1 MSKIYYVTAFVL
13 LVLVSVL
20 GITYSFEYDNI
31 GDVSFEIL
39 GPEVLYIDVNSEY
52 TEYGIKVLHAGKD
65 VSKDVKID
73 TSKLDI
79 SKLGDYK
86 VKYQYG
92 NEYVYR
98 SVKVI
103 DKESPEI
110 TLLGGD
116 EINILLGGN
125 YHESGYTVSDNYDTD
140 LDNKVKVD
148 GNVNVNKEGEYI
160 INYTVSDNSG
170 NVGTA
175 KRKIIVK
182 KGVISTAHE
191 SGGRVSP
198 TSYNVYLYSNTVVK
212 NKFNDSGVYFE
223 GYVRDNANNYKL
235 KLKNRENKMQYL
247 YGMDKSKNNFYS
259 GNVDLT
265 TVKNGVY
272 DVYIVSNRE
281 EKLIN
286 KLDIY
291 SRLVRAKV
299 LNKLITF
306 SYENDNVVIT
316 VEDFE
321 YKYDFVIDPGHGG
334 SDIGSANGLVAE
346 KNVNLMVST
355 YEKCRYES
363 MGYRVYMVRYDDSIG
378 EMLGND
384 TMDQLDRRGLTIGYY
399 GAVSKITYS
408 NHHNGSLNRG
418 EHGFEILVQGA
429 LDKKSLKVEY
439 NLYDKFKKFYGIN
452 DNKIRIYAK
461 DYEDEKLLDKSNGQV
476 YNNKNYYSI
485 LRITYELF
493 NVKNVIYEPIY
504 MTNASD
510 FNWYY
515 ASRNWIKVSEIKIK
529 EYVNS
534 IGGVYKSDY
543 SKCL

>member
-13 LVLVSVL
+13 LILVSIL
-20 GITYSFEYDNI
+20 GITYSFEYDNM
-31 GDVSFEIL
+31 GDVTFDIL
-39 GPEVLYIDVNSEY
+39 GPDVLYVDVKSEY
-52 TEYGIKVLHAGKD
+52 TEYGIKVLDDGKD
-65 VSKDVKID
+65 VSKDVNID

-79 SKLGDYK
+79 NKIGEYK

-98 SVKVI
+98 NVKVI

-116 EINILLGGN
+116 EVNILLGGN
-125 YHESGYTVSDNYDTD
+125 YRESGYTVSDNYDVN

-160 INYTVSDNSG
+160 LNYTVSDNSG

-175 KRKIIVK
+175 KRKVIVK
-182 KGVISTAHE
+182 KGVISAMRE

-212 NKFNDSGVYFE
+212 NKFNDSGIYYE
-223 GYVRDNANNYKL
+223 GYVRDTADGYKI
-235 KLKNRENKMQYL
+235 KLKNIKDKMQYL
-247 YGMDKSKNNFYS
+247 YGMDTNKKNFYS
-259 GNVDLT
+259 GNIDLT

-272 DVYIVSNRE
+272 DVYVVSNKE

-299 LNKLITF
+299 LNKLITL
-306 SYENDNVVIT
+306 SYEADNVVIT

-334 SDIGSANGLVAE
+334 NEIGSANGLVAE
-346 KNVNLMVST
+346 KDVNLMVSM

-363 MGYRVYMVRYDDSIG
+363 MGYRVYMVRYDDSNG
-378 EMLGND
+378 ELLGND
-384 TMDQLDRRGLTIGYY
+384 TMDSLDRRGLTIGYY
-399 GAVSKITYS
+399 GVVSKITYS

-429 LDKKSLKVEY
+429 LDKKALSTEY

-452 DNKIRIYAK
+452 DKKIRIYAK
-461 DYEDEKLLDKSNGQV
+461 DYEDDRLLDKTDGQV
-476 YNNKNYYSI
+476 YDNKNYYSI

-534 IGGVYKSDY
+534 IGGVYKSDN